1 MYLPAYTFFLA
12 LLISTA
18 LLPLLFRLAS
28 SFGLI
33 DYPDFRKIH
42 QKPIPR
48 VGGIAIV
55 IGIIVPILLWVPMR
69 SDIQGYLYAVTFL
82 AVLMVQDDRK
92 NLDFRIKFIGQVA
105 AALIVILYG
114 DVVITH
120 FPYVPDDKLPLWLA
134 IPFTICVLVGVTN
147 AINLSDGVDGLAG
160 GTTILTA
167 GSFGLLAYKAGDTV
181 AFMLALAVIG
191 GTVGFLR
198 YNTYPARVFM
208 GDVGSQCLGFSVGV
222 LAIIVTQSSNQALSP
237 VLPLLILG
245 LPILDTLWVM
255 GRRIA
260 EGRSPFSPDRKHIHH
275 RLLDLGLTYY
285 EVVVVI
291 YSAQIILIILAY
303 LLAYSM
309 DSLLLGIYGMFC
321 IFAIMGLSV
330 AERMNIS
337 FNNVHPNQKRL
348 LVSVI
353 DYAKY
358 TKITSR
364 LPFGLIYYLM
374 PLLFITGAVVVEE
387 VPFEY
392 GVAALILLGLFV
404 IAIPI
409 GHVPYFPLVR
419 FIIYLTAASE
429 VYLLAVSNE
438 LNGVCGSCLQLVYAA
453 LAAIV
458 AVWIRFSSGHFK
470 FNPLDYLF
478 ILILV
483 VVPNLILF
491 QGSMIGQMV
500 IEIMITFYAC
510 EIVISENKQKWN
522 WLHLGVIAA
531 LAIVGLRGLAM

>member
-28 SFGLI
+28 SLGLI
-33 DYPDFRKIH
+33 DFPDLRKIH
-42 QKPIPR
+42 HKPIPR

-55 IGIIVPILLWVPMR
+55 IGIIVPLLLWVPMR
-69 SDIQGYLYAVTFL
+69 EDIQGYLYAVTIL
-82 AVLMVQDDRK
+82 AVLMVLDDRK
-92 NLDFRIKFIGQVA
+92 SLDYRIKFIGQIA

-120 FPYVPDDKLPLWLA
+120 FPYIPDGRLPLWFA
-134 IPFTICVLVGVTN
+134 IPFTVCVLVGVTN
-147 AINLSDGVDGLAG
+147 AFNLSDGVDGLAG

-167 GSFGLLAYKAGDTV
+167 GSFGILAYQAGDIV
-181 AFMLALAVIG
+181 VFMMALAVIG

-222 LAIIVTQSSNQALSP
+222 LAIIVTQASNPALSP
-237 VLPLLILG
+237 VLPLLVLG
-245 LPILDTLWVM
+245 LPILDTVWSM
-255 GRRIA
+255 GRRML
-260 EGRSPFSPDRKHIHH
+260 EGRSPFSPDRNHIHH
-275 RLLDLGLTYY
+275 RLIDLGLTYY

-291 YSAQIILIILAY
+291 YSAQIILIFLAHS
-303 LLAYSM
+303 LAYSL
-309 DSLLLGIYGMFC
+309 DSLLLGTYGLFC
-321 IFAIMGLSV
+321 TFTIMGLRI
-330 AERMNIS
+330 AERLNIK
-337 FNNVHPNQKRL
+337 FNKVKANKNVF
-348 LVSVI
+348 VMSVI
-353 DYAKY
+353 DTETYSY
-358 TKITSR
+358 VTSR
-364 LPFGLIYYLM
+364 VPFWLIYYLM
-374 PLLFITGAVVVEE
+374 PLLFITGALVVED

-392 GVAALILLGLFV
+392 GMAALILIGLLV

-409 GHVPYFPLVR
+409 GHIPYFPLVR

-429 VYLLAVSNE
+429 VYLLSVSHE
-438 LNGVCGSCLQLVYAA
+438 LIASCGSCLQVVYAA

-478 ILILV
+478 IFILM

-491 QGSMIGQMV
+491 QGTMLGKIV

-510 EIVISENKQKWN
+510 EIVISEKSQKWN
-522 WLHLGVIAA
+522 GLQLGVIAA
-531 LAIVGLRGLAM
+531 LAIVSLRGLVL